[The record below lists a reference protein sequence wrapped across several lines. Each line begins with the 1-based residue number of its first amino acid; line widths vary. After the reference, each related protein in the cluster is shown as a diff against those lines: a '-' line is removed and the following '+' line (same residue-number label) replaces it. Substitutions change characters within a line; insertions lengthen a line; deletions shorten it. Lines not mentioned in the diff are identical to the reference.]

1 MEIGQRV
8 YCKSDDLNLD
18 NVQGTITRTK
28 VLGCEDSVTVSLDD
42 GKQVAFFGPKLNC
55 IGKSGPLSK
64 DPTKDHSPETSA
76 PETSAP
82 EAEKPVVKKRVTKK
96 KVTTI

>member
-8 YCKSDDLNLD
+8 YCKSDDLELD

-28 VLGCEDSVTVSLDD
+28 VLGCEDSVTVLLDD

-55 IGKSGPLSK
+55 IGKTGPLSK
-64 DPTKDHSPETSA
+64 DPTKNTTEEP
-76 PETSAP
+76 PP
-82 EAEKPVVKKRVTKK
+82 PPVKKRINKK
-96 KVTTI
+96 KVTTNTT